1 MNQNL
6 ILALLSA
13 GGITVVDWGLGILV
27 SLKNGVFSVQKLP
40 AQLINMVL
48 PYLGGSGI
56 LVILQGWATTYVGG
70 TAGGSLPTISAGV
83 AFGALGTYALKVLAD
98 VWTKLTALVP
108 TQQSPAAANL
118 PTVPPAATGAA

>member
-1 MNQNL
+1 VNQNL
-6 ILALLSA
+6 VLALLSA

-40 AQLINMVL
+40 AQLVNMVL

-56 LVILQGWATTYVGG
+56 LVIVQGLAQSSVGSL
-70 TAGGSLPTISAGV
+70 AGGSLPTISAGV

-98 VWTKLTALVP
+98 VWTKITALVP
-108 TQQSPAAANL
+108 TQGNPAAAAVS
-118 PTVPPAATGAA
+118 TIPPAGA